1 MMKKIIA
8 ALLALLIYFP
18 VSSASLPLSPP
29 PTRDSWLVLT
39 LHDGKYA
46 CVTMGDYRIAELY
59 RGDAWQKHCL
69 SFRYDEF
76 SRLSVRK
83 NDKEWCLSMP
93 NSITTG
99 AEYWDYALFNL
110 CVVGEYKQI
119 WSINS
124 DETSKHFISNTNTG
138 YRLLDFNWKLY
149 LSNSGATSFK
159 NYLADDRGDV
169 KALIAASARPA
180 TYSVPLKLQWNYQGR
195 NYELFLDDIHG
206 ANYHPDDKTIRD
218 HNGKCLKS
226 NLDKTAKNTWAYTS
240 FTPCPAKE
248 LTGQYQWNII
258 VTSERNDKAKY
269 EIWDDNN
276 NQLAVTRYGSEWDVP
291 FVASVLYVYTSKADK
306 LVTQF
311 DSVGFYKDAIRQI
324 NKSYANAA
332 NQCKLTIDCKKHKT
346 ANRMQPNPYDLT
358 SPEWL
363 ARFWHIARS
372 TTSGREEVGYCG
384 TCMLHTMEMLSQVIV
399 SRFIYSSAPPISSTF
414 MQINQPGV
422 DPFINL
428 RAQFP
433 RLADRLESIRND
445 AIFQIQA
452 QSTFTNGQMLAY
464 FTTANRHSIA
474 TFLPQMELITSS
486 VLSPME
492 DHSFW
497 TNVMARPRG
506 TTWSTSYSIYIH
518 ATATTPERMIRHSVM
533 MYRGENGIH
542 IIPTNTEIDLDEYT
556 DIATDPIIDA
566 TEFLEH
572 LIALVDIEE
581 ENAHFHGLIL
591 SEVGSRLPNDSYSRS
606 VSFGECGGA
615 GPGRRGN
622 GRSTNATILNSC
634 APTGRCVIQ

>member
-1 MMKKIIA
+1 MIKKNLA
-8 ALLALLIYFP
+8 VLLALFIYLP
-18 VSSASLPLSPP
+18 VSSVPLPISPP
-29 PTRDSWLVLT
+29 PARDGWLVLT

-59 RGDAWQKHCL
+59 RGNAWQKRCL

-332 NQCKLTIDCKKHKT
+332 NQCKLKTDCKKHKIF
-346 ANRMQPNPYDLT
+346 NRMQPSPYNLLN
-358 SPEWL
+358 PEWL
-363 ARFWHIARS
+363 DRFWQIA
-372 TTSGREEVGYCG
+372 TTTNQSSSGVGFCG
-384 TCMLHTMEMLSQVIV
+384 ICALHTMEMISEVIAA
-399 SRFIYSSAPPISSTF
+399 RFTRSPNPPVTPSFIQLAAHT
-414 MQINQPGV
+414 N
-422 DPFINL
+422 PFTHL
-428 RAQFP
+428 RLHYP
-433 RLADRLESIRND
+433 RLMDRLEAVSEDMALQVTAAEGMTRREL
-445 AIFQIQA
+445 
-452 QSTFTNGQMLAY
+452 LAY
-464 FTTANRHSIA
+464 FTSAHRQTLA
-474 TFLPQMELITSS
+474 TFIPHVEISLSS
-486 VLSPME
+486 VYRPTTSQSYWDEMYAQAEGTLWSISYSVNLTATEMAR
-492 DHSFW
+492 HV
-497 TNVMARPRG
+497 VMA
-506 TTWSTSYSIYIH
+506 
-518 ATATTPERMIRHSVM
+518 
-533 MYRGENGIH
+533 YRGENGIH
-542 IIPTNTEIDLDEYT
+542 IMPTNMN
-556 DIATDPIIDA
+556 IAFEQYSFIVRHSLTSGE
-566 TEFLEH
+566 EFLAYLLRVLDAE
-572 LIALVDIEE
+572 VPSTST
-581 ENAHFHGLIL
+581 FHGLII
-591 SEVGSRLPNDSYSRS
+591 SRIGERIASDEYSNS
-606 VSFGECGGA
+606 VSFGDCLGA